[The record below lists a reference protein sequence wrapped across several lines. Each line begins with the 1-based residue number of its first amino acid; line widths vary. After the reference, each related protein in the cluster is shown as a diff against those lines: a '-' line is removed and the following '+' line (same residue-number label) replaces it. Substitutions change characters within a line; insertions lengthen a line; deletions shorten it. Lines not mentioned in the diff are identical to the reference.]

1 MSTLLVIRG
10 PNLGVRHDLGDLTR
24 IGRGVENEI
33 QVRDPGISRV
43 HAEIVR
49 ARKAFTIHD
58 RDSKNGVL
66 VNGVAV
72 REKLLL
78 RGDEIQV
85 GNTVLLFNS
94 ELNIRNARFSN
105 SSVYLYPADNDTI
118 VGAQWRNEPERL
130 RGADR
135 QSTEFLMQ
143 VADWFSAPPAGLAD
157 TAARLAG
164 HVKELFHADAVVLM
178 VRDAVSGELRPLVA
192 LPDGTNVRV
201 NRTLV
206 ATAAERRE
214 ALLASEHADT
224 LPEVEPAPAD
234 NHAVAAPIAGVS
246 TICAPLLEDA
256 SVTGVLVVEKNA
268 LDYFSLRDLAVLQA
282 VGRLAAGAMQS
293 ASLSERLSAGE
304 ASAAAPGII
313 PSRNPAVQALFRDAG
328 KAASS
333 GATVL
338 ITGESGTGKEV
349 LARFVHNSSS
359 RAGGPFVALNCGAIP
374 AALFES
380 ELFGYERGAF
390 TGAAKTTAGKIEAAH
405 GGTLFLDEI
414 GELEPALQPK
424 LLRFLQDKAFYRVG
438 GTRAMDADVRIIAAT
453 NADLGEAVR
462 AGRFREDLWYRL
474 NVLAFEMPP
483 LRGRSEDI
491 GPLAAHMVAESA
503 ARVGRKVLGI
513 HDAALSLLARHDWPG
528 NIRELANAVER
539 AVLLAPGQVLMP
551 EDFSWLGESRLRPP
565 PGAGSASVDDAV
577 RPIAEVERE
586 CIVRALRHFGGNQA
600 RTADALGI
608 HRNTLRNKI
617 AEYRI
622 AMREIPPAG

>member
-10 PNLGVRHDLGDLTR
+10 PNLGVRHDLADLTR

-33 QVRDPGISRV
+33 QVPDPGISRV

-49 ARKAFTIHD
+49 SRKAFTIHD

-143 VADWFSAPPAGLAD
+143 VADWFSAPPAGMAD

-246 TICAPLLEDA
+246 TICAPLLEES

-304 ASAAAPGII
+304 ASASAAAPGII

-359 RAGGPFVALNCGAIP
+359 RAGGPFVGLNCGPSPPRFSRASFSATSAARSP
-374 AALFES
+374 AP
-380 ELFGYERGAF
+380 RRQ
-390 TGAAKTTAGKIEAAH
+390 TAGKIEAAH

-414 GELEPALQPK
+414 GELRAALQPK

-462 AGRFREDLWYRL
+462 AGRFRQDL
-474 NVLAFEMPP
+474 
-483 LRGRSEDI
+483 
-491 GPLAAHMVAESA
+491 
-503 ARVGRKVLGI
+503 
-513 HDAALSLLARHDWPG
+513 
-528 NIRELANAVER
+528 
-539 AVLLAPGQVLMP
+539 
-551 EDFSWLGESRLRPP
+551 
-565 PGAGSASVDDAV
+565 
-577 RPIAEVERE
+577 
-586 CIVRALRHFGGNQA
+586 
-600 RTADALGI
+600 
-608 HRNTLRNKI
+608 
-617 AEYRI
+617 
-622 AMREIPPAG
+622 

>member
-10 PNLGVRHDLGDLTR
+10 PNLGVRYELGETTR

-33 QVRDPGISRV
+33 QVPDPGISRV

-49 ARKAFTIHD
+49 VRKAFTIHD

-66 VNGVAV
+66 VNGVGV

-105 SSVYLYPADNDTI
+105 SSVYLYPSDNDTI
-118 VGAQWRNEPERL
+118 VDVQWRNDLDRL
-130 RGADR
+130 RGVDR

-143 VADWFSAPPAGLAD
+143 VAEWFSAPPVGMAD
-157 TAARLAG
+157 TGARLAG
-164 HVKELFHADAVVLM
+164 HVKELFHADAVVLL
-178 VRDAVSGELRPLVA
+178 VSDPASGELRPLVA
-192 LPDGTNVRV
+192 LPDCTNVRV

-214 ALLASEHADT
+214 ALLSSEHADT
-224 LPEVEPAPAD
+224 LPAVEQTAAAA
-234 NHAVAAPIAGVS
+234 HATGAPIAGVS
-246 TICAPLLEDA
+246 TICAPLVEDT
-256 SVTGVLVVEKNA
+256 SVTGVLVVEKNE

-293 ASLSERLSAGE
+293 ASLSERLSAG
-304 ASAAAPGII
+304 AVAGAPGIV

-328 KAASS
+328 RAATS

-349 LARFVHNSSS
+349 LARFVHDSGL
-359 RAGGPFVALNCGAIP
+359 RAAGPFVAVNCGAIP
-374 AALFES
+374 PTLFES

-414 GELEPALQPK
+414 GELETALQPK

-462 AGRFREDLWYRL
+462 GGRFREDLWYRL
-474 NVLAFEMPP
+474 NVLVFEMPP
-483 LRGRSEDI
+483 LRDRTEDI

-503 ARVGRKVLGI
+503 VRVGRKVLGI
-513 HDAALSLLARHDWPG
+513 NDAALATLASHDWPG
-528 NIRELANAVER
+528 NIRELANAIER
-539 AVLLAPGQVLMP
+539 AVLLAPGNVLTP
-551 EDFSWLGESRLRPP
+551 DDFAGLGDLRLRPP
-565 PGAGSASVDDAV
+565 PGPDSTVADAV
-577 RPIAEVERE
+577 RPMAEVERE

-622 AMREIPPAG
+622 AMRELPPAK